1 VDTQNTDSLNRL
13 TPLKFPVNPAYLKPP
28 EPATN
33 DLGLPVK
40 DYYITADLCKVL
52 RLLPDTFRYRI
63 RTGKYPE
70 SRKIGGK
77 RRFT

>member
-1 VDTQNTDSLNRL
+1 M
-13 TPLKFPVNPAYLKPP
+13 KIPVNPSYLKPP
-28 EPATN
+28 KTALN

-40 DYYITADLCKVL
+40 DYYITSDLCKVL

-70 SRKIGGK
+70 ALKVGGK
-77 RRFT
+77 RRFTIEQVREIIKISPKS